1 MRAEFATTDR
11 LTDLLTYVA
20 EEVSL
25 GFDHWDDEYVRGP
38 SLYFVIASGVRF
50 DPYADPLGSNTWPV
64 EDARDVRTDLSAV
77 VEAARTVAF
86 ERDGAVV
93 VTADGTIQE
102 QMVRI
107 RTLGDRELVNGDYPD
122 WMSAKHLSALE
133 VSDHEEVLATV
144 TLSEESGRVVVFRD
158 GQYRSY
164 ERDELGHPWRTAD
177 APAADARAE
186 DVGAD
191 HDAAEE
197 TDPETDRHSRERWVS

>member
-38 SLYFVIASGVRF
+38 SLYFVVASGVRF

-64 EDARDVRTDLSAV
+64 DQARDVGADLSAV

-102 QMVRI
+102 QMVRV

-158 GQYRSY
+158 GEYRSY
-164 ERDELGHPWRTAD
+164 EHDELGHPWRATETETETRPDTRSAD
-177 APAADARAE
+177 ATD
-186 DVGAD
+186 
-191 HDAAEE
+191 EE
-197 TDPETDRHSRERWVS
+197 SDPTRQSHERWVS

>member
-1 MRAEFATTDR
+1 VRAEFATTDR

-25 GFDHWDDEYVRGP
+25 AFDHWDDEYVRGP

-64 EDARDVRTDLSAV
+64 EDARDVRADLSAV

-93 VTADGTIQE
+93 VTADGTVQE
-102 QMVRI
+102 QMVRV

-144 TLSEESGRVVVFRD
+144 TLSEETGRVVVFRD
-158 GQYRSY
+158 GEYRSY
-164 ERDELGHPWRTAD
+164 ERDELGHPWR
-177 APAADARAE
+177 AADATDDATATDAGGDTDIDGGE
-186 DVGAD
+186 EPEGA
-191 HDAAEE
+191 
-197 TDPETDRHSRERWVS
+197 DRHSRERWVS

>member
-25 GFDHWDDEYVRGP
+25 SFDRWDDEYVRGP
-38 SLYFVIASGVRF
+38 SLYFIVASGVRF
-50 DPYADPLGSNTWPV
+50 DPYADPLGSNRWPV
-64 EDARDVRTDLSAV
+64 EKVHDLHGDLSAV

-93 VTADGTIQE
+93 VTPDGTIQE

-107 RTLGDRELVNGDYPD
+107 RTTDDRAYVNGEYPG

-133 VSDHEEVLATV
+133 VSAHEAVLATV
-144 TLSEESGRVVVFRD
+144 TLSEDSGRVVVFRD
-158 GQYRSY
+158 GDYRNF
-164 ERDELGHPWRTAD
+164 ERHELGHPWRATED
-177 APAADARAE
+177 AADATSE
-186 DVGAD
+186 PDHEGEEGA
-191 HDAAEE
+191 
-197 TDPETDRHSRERWVS
+197 DPETEPPGRWVS